1 MCKGILIAWIPVMSL
16 DWIGLDWNAL
26 FHVGKIVGK
35 KIKLMNAQQKFQL
48 ISIDMSIC
56 LIKVNVKNNNN
67 NNNNNNN
74 EDQLD
79 K

>member
-1 MCKGILIAWIPVMSL
+1 MHNTNSSSY
-16 DWIGLDWNAL
+16 
-26 FHVGKIVGK
+26 
-35 KIKLMNAQQKFQL
+35 Q
-48 ISIDMSIC
+48 SIC

-74 EDQLD
+74 DNNKKKKDQLH

>member
-1 MCKGILIAWIPVMSL
+1 MHNTSSSSY
-16 DWIGLDWNAL
+16 
-26 FHVGKIVGK
+26 
-35 KIKLMNAQQKFQL
+35 Q
-48 ISIDMSIC
+48 SIY

-74 EDQLD
+74 DDDDDDDNNKKDQLH